1 VVVKCPE
8 PPRTRV
14 AMASKVKDCNMDLQ
28 RTRGSA
34 ARGSAAR
41 GYATLGRLVLAAA
54 TVVLG
59 GCTRSRPNSFL
70 APTSLAVPSGVE
82 TAPPSAS
89 RDDVETLL
97 KRMEAAYD
105 EVKDYQTDV
114 EILLFKEDGSFK
126 TEKSLYTFK
135 KPKWI
140 RLDFVSPHP
149 GMVLVYPDPDGKVLM
164 RPQGALSILTSHL
177 ALNDP
182 LLGTPSGQRLDQTDL
197 GVLIK
202 NIRHSVTD
210 QRRGPVS
217 LSENKEAIR
226 IQVLADDHFREG
238 VESRYQ
244 FLISKG
250 LWLPVEVGEATTQGV
265 QEGRIIF
272 RNLRTNINVPDELFQ

>member
-1 VVVKCPE
+1 M
-8 PPRTRV
+8 R
-14 AMASKVKDCNMDLQ
+14 SKAKDCNMEMQ

-34 ARGSAAR
+34 ARGYAR
-41 GYATLGRLVLAAA
+41 LWRLVLAAG
-54 TVVLG
+54 TVALG
-59 GCTRSRPNSFL
+59 GCSLPRPNGFL
-70 APTSLAVPSGVE
+70 PPASLAVAAGAES
-82 TAPPSAS
+82 APPAAS

-97 KRMEAAYD
+97 KKMEAAYD
-105 EVKDYQTDV
+105 QVKDYQTDV

-149 GMVLVYPDPDGKVLM
+149 GMMLVYPDPDGKVLM
-164 RPQGALSILTSHL
+164 KPQGVLSILTFHL
-177 ALNDP
+177 TLDDP
-182 LLGTPSGQRLDQTDL
+182 LLGSPSGQRLDQTDL

-217 LSENKEAIR
+217 LSEDKEAIR

-238 VESRYQ
+238 VETRYQ
-244 FLISKG
+244 FLISKE
-250 LWLPVEVGEATTQGV
+250 LWLPVEVGESTTDGV

-272 RNLRTNINVPDELFQ
+272 RNLRTNINVPDDLFQ